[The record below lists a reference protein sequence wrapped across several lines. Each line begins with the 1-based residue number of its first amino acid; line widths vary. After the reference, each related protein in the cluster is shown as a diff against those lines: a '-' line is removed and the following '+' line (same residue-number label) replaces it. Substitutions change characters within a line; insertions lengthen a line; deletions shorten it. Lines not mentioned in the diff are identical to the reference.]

1 MYLSKKIRSD
11 DPNNLSLSNISV
23 KLELDGREVEL
34 PELESI
40 VVLNINRYV
49 SKMAINWEKNRKTF
63 FDFLSFA

>member
-1 MYLSKKIRSD
+1 MNLSKKIRSD

-49 SKMAINWEKNRKTF
+49 SKMAINKAVSEGVPRSTT
-63 FDFLSFA
+63 